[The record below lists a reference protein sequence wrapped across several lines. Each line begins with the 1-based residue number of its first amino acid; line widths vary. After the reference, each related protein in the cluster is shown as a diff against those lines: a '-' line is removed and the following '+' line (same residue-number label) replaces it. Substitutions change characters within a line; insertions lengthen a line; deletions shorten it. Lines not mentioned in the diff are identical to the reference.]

1 MNPRKIL
8 TIAMLVSVWQ
18 SLPMAAFAEQKGTT
32 GQKAATNSAAEK
44 AMDEC
49 TAQFCGRRSPS
60 VTGYRPMLIEGCFK
74 QKMGQYPAQMGVS
87 LRPHCSIRN

>member
-1 MNPRKIL
+1 MNAWKVL
-8 TIAMLVSVWQ
+8 TIVLLVSVWQ
-18 SLPMAAFAEQKGTT
+18 SLPMSVFAAQKGAS

-87 LRPHCSIRN
+87 LRPNCSIRN